1 MHILEAVILLMT
13 LVVFSNVVDH
23 FVPSVPVSLI
33 QVVLGLGAALIMNVT
48 IPLETDWFLL
58 LFIAPLLFND
68 GRRFPKK
75 ELWKLRGPI
84 LANAIVLVFLTT
96 ILGGLLF
103 HLLIPTM
110 PFSVS
115 FALAAILSPTDPVAV
130 QSISKRAK
138 LPEGILH
145 IVSGESLINDAS
157 GLIAFK
163 YAIAATV
170 TGVFSIKTAAID
182 FVYISIMGF
191 ISGLIVMGLIL
202 LMENWLYR
210 QGINDVIFSTVL
222 QVTTPFV
229 VYLVTEEF
237 LHASGVIAVVTAGII
252 FHFYGT
258 APDRSQPE
266 LKLVSEKTWDIII
279 YTLNGIVFLI
289 LGIELPLA
297 TTNVI
302 QNNRINTFSA
312 LGISFVAWFI
322 LLAIRVIWIYGYQAF
337 TSIRSQKIESLKT
350 KEMPTFKAAL
360 LAGLSG
366 VRGAVTMAGVL
377 SIPMAVENGLP
388 FPSRSLALFVAAGV
402 IIISLVVATVMLPL
416 ISEDKAPLLTR
427 ANSTDGPDELDADGL
442 DDEDEEDDEETKYIS
457 EDEARVYIMK
467 LAVQR
472 IEEER
477 RPNNQKEAF
486 DLILDYQF
494 LIRRLELKLQD
505 KKEMDSIISDELALR
520 RVALRGERA
529 AVQKL
534 YDDQKISKQAYL
546 IATAKLQRL
555 ENRMIHSIGH
565 KIKLGHGTARNFVKL
580 RNRISLWLIR
590 HNTDED
596 ISDELA
602 LIQREQAKAAISAL
616 SDYFARDDIDNQRFD
631 SQSVYHLIVHYRN
644 QIELAKIHS
653 KKQTKNQAM
662 NYQSLRI
669 KALAAEREGVQVL
682 LEQGNID
689 WSMAAHLRQY
699 INYSETVLIMD
710 YQNQ

>member
-1 MHILEAVILLMT
+1 VHILEAVILLMT

-23 FVPSVPVSLI
+23 FVPAVPVSLI
-33 QVVLGLGAALIMNVT
+33 QVVLGLGAALIMRVT

-68 GRRFPKK
+68 GRRFPKQ

-103 HLLIPTM
+103 HLIIPTM

-191 ISGLIVMGLIL
+191 VSGLVIMGLIL
-202 LMENWLYR
+202 MIENWLYR

-237 LHASGVIAVVTAGII
+237 LHASGVIAVVAAGII

-302 QNNRINTFSA
+302 QNNKINTFAA
-312 LGISFVAWFI
+312 LGISFLAWLI
-322 LLAIRVIWIYGYQAF
+322 LLAIRVVWIYAYQAVS
-337 TSIRSQKIESLKT
+337 SIRSRKIKSIQT
-350 KEMPTFKAAL
+350 KQMPTFKAAL

-377 SIPMAVENGLP
+377 SIPMTIDNGSP

-402 IIISLVVATVMLPL
+402 IIISLVVATVTLPL

-427 ANSTDGPDELDADGL
+427 ANSTDDPDEIDTGSADSDA
-442 DDEDEEDDEETKYIS
+442 EYIS

-505 KKEMDSIISDELALR
+505 KKEMDSIIADELALR

-534 YDDQKISKQAYL
+534 FDDQKISKQAFL
-546 IATAKLQRL
+546 IANAKLQRL
-555 ENRMIHSIGH
+555 ENRMIRSVGR
-565 KIKLGHGTARNFVKL
+565 KVKLGHGTARNFIKL
-580 RNRISLWLIR
+580 RNRVSLWLIR
-590 HNTDED
+590 RKTNED

-644 QIELAKIHS
+644 QIELAKDHS
-653 KKQTKNQAM
+653 KKQINDQAM

-710 YQNQ
+710 YQNE

>member
-1 MHILEAVILLMT
+1 M
-13 LVVFSNVVDH
+13 VFSNVIDH
-23 FVPSVPVSLI
+23 FVPAVPVSLI
-33 QVVLGLGAALIMNVT
+33 QVVLGLGAALIMRVS

-68 GRRFPKK
+68 GRRFPKR

-103 HLLIPTM
+103 HLIIPSM

-191 ISGLIVMGLIL
+191 ISGLVIMAIIL
-202 LMENWLYR
+202 MIENWLYR

-229 VYLVTEEF
+229 VYLLTEEF
-237 LHASGVIAVVTAGII
+237 LHASGVIAVVAAGII

-302 QNNRINTFSA
+302 QNNKINTFAA
-312 LGISFVAWFI
+312 LGISFLAWLI
-322 LLAIRVIWIYGYQAF
+322 LLAIRVIWIYAYQAVS
-337 TSIRSQKIESLKT
+337 SIRSRKIKSLQT
-350 KEMPTFKAAL
+350 KQMPTFKAAL

-377 SIPMAVENGLP
+377 SIPMTINDGSP

-402 IIISLVVATVMLPL
+402 IIMSLVVATVTLPL

-427 ANSTDGPDELDADGL
+427 ANSTDEPDEIDADAV
-442 DDEDEEDDEETKYIS
+442 EDDTDTNYIS

-477 RPNNQKEAF
+477 RPSNQKEAF

-546 IATAKLQRL
+546 IASAKLQRL
-555 ENRMIHSIGH
+555 ENRMIRSIGH
-565 KIKLGHGTARNFVKL
+565 KVKLGHGTARNFVKL

-590 HNTDED
+590 HKTDQD

-644 QIELAKIHS
+644 QIELAKDHS
-653 KKQTKNQAM
+653 KKQIKDQAM

>member
-1 MHILEAVILLMT
+1 MT

-23 FVPSVPVSLI
+23 FVPAVPVSLI
-33 QVVLGLGAALIMNVT
+33 QVVLGLGAALMMRVT

-68 GRRFPKK
+68 GRRFPKQ

-103 HLLIPTM
+103 HLIIPTM

-191 ISGLIVMGLIL
+191 VSGLVIMGLIL
-202 LMENWLYR
+202 MIENWLYR

-237 LHASGVIAVVTAGII
+237 LHASGVIAVVAAGII

-302 QNNRINTFSA
+302 QNNKINTFAA
-312 LGISFVAWFI
+312 LGISFLAWLI
-322 LLAIRVIWIYGYQAF
+322 LLAIRVVWIYAYQAVS
-337 TSIRSQKIESLKT
+337 SIRSRKIKSIQT
-350 KEMPTFKAAL
+350 KQMPTFKAAL

-377 SIPMAVENGLP
+377 SIPMTIDNGSP

-402 IIISLVVATVMLPL
+402 IIISLVVATVTLPL

-427 ANSTDGPDELDADGL
+427 ANSTDDPDEIDTSSADSDA
-442 DDEDEEDDEETKYIS
+442 EYIS

-505 KKEMDSIISDELALR
+505 KKEMDSIIADELALR

-534 YDDQKISKQAYL
+534 FDDQKISKQAFL
-546 IATAKLQRL
+546 IASAKLQRL
-555 ENRMIHSIGH
+555 ENRMIRSVGR
-565 KIKLGHGTARNFVKL
+565 KVKLGHGTARNFIKL
-580 RNRISLWLIR
+580 RNRVSLWLIR
-590 HNTDED
+590 RKTNED

-644 QIELAKIHS
+644 QIELAKDHS
-653 KKQTKNQAM
+653 KKQINDQAM

-689 WSMAAHLRQY
+689 WSMASHLRQY

-710 YQNQ
+710 YQNE

>member
-33 QVVLGLGAALIMNVT
+33 QVVLGLGAALIMHVS

-68 GRRFPKK
+68 GRRFPKQ

-96 ILGGLLF
+96 ILGGLMF
-103 HLLIPTM
+103 HLIIPTM

-170 TGVFSIKTAAID
+170 TGVFSIKAATLD

-191 ISGLIVMGLIL
+191 ISGLVIMALIL
-202 LMENWLYR
+202 LIENWLYR

-237 LHASGVIAVVTAGII
+237 FHASGVIAVVAAGII

-302 QNNRINTFSA
+302 QNNQINTFGA
-312 LGISFVAWFI
+312 LGISLLAWFI
-322 LLAIRVIWIYGYQAF
+322 LLAIRVIWIYAYQAVS
-337 TSIRSQKIESLKT
+337 SIRSKKIKYLQT
-350 KEMPTFKAAL
+350 KQMPTFKAAL

-377 SIPMAVENGLP
+377 SIPMVVEDGSP

-402 IIISLVVATVMLPL
+402 IIISLVVATITLPL

-427 ANSTDGPDELDADGL
+427 ANSGDDPDEIDGTPVN
-442 DDEDEEDDEETKYIS
+442 DEGTTYIS

-505 KKEMDSIISDELALR
+505 KKDMDSIISDELALR

-534 YDDQKISKQAYL
+534 YDDQKISKQAFL

-555 ENRMIHSIGH
+555 ENQMIRSIGH
-565 KIKLGHGTARNFVKL
+565 KVRLGHGTARNFAKL
-580 RNRISLWLIR
+580 RNRISLWIIR
-590 HNTDED
+590 HKTDED

-602 LIQREQAKAAISAL
+602 LIQREQAKAAISSL

-631 SQSVYHLIVHYRN
+631 SQSVYHLIVRYRN
-644 QIELAKIHS
+644 QIELAKDHS
-653 KKQTKNQAM
+653 KKQIKDQAM

>member
-23 FVPSVPVSLI
+23 FVPAVPVSLI
-33 QVVLGLGAALIMNVT
+33 QVVLGLGAALMMRVT
-48 IPLETDWFLL
+48 IPIETDWFLL

-68 GRRFPKK
+68 GRRFPKQ

-103 HLLIPTM
+103 HLIIPTM

-191 ISGLIVMGLIL
+191 VSGLVIMGLIL
-202 LMENWLYR
+202 MIENWLYR

-237 LHASGVIAVVTAGII
+237 LHASGVIAVVAAGII

-302 QNNRINTFSA
+302 QNNKINTFAA
-312 LGISFVAWFI
+312 LGISFLAWLI
-322 LLAIRVIWIYGYQAF
+322 LLAIRVVWIYAYQAVS
-337 TSIRSQKIESLKT
+337 SIRSRKIKSIQT
-350 KEMPTFKAAL
+350 KQMPTFKAAL

-377 SIPMAVENGLP
+377 SIPMTIDNGSP

-402 IIISLVVATVMLPL
+402 IIISLVVATVTLPL

-427 ANSTDGPDELDADGL
+427 ANSTDDPDEIDTSSADSDA
-442 DDEDEEDDEETKYIS
+442 EYIS

-505 KKEMDSIISDELALR
+505 KKEMDSIIADELALR

-534 YDDQKISKQAYL
+534 FDDQKISKQAFL
-546 IATAKLQRL
+546 IASAKLQRL
-555 ENRMIHSIGH
+555 ENRMIRSVGR
-565 KIKLGHGTARNFVKL
+565 KVKLGHGTARNFIKL
-580 RNRISLWLIR
+580 RNRVSLWLIR
-590 HNTDED
+590 RKTNED

-644 QIELAKIHS
+644 QIELAKDHS
-653 KKQTKNQAM
+653 KKQINDQAM

-669 KALAAEREGVQVL
+669 KALAAERKGVQVL

-710 YQNQ
+710 YQNE

>member
-23 FVPSVPVSLI
+23 FVPAVPVSLI
-33 QVVLGLGAALIMNVT
+33 QVVLGLGAALMMRVT

-68 GRRFPKK
+68 GRRFPKQ

-96 ILGGLLF
+96 ILGGMLF
-103 HLLIPTM
+103 HLIIPTM

-191 ISGLIVMGLIL
+191 VSGLVIMGLIL
-202 LMENWLYR
+202 MIENWLYR

-237 LHASGVIAVVTAGII
+237 LHASGVIAVVAAGII

-302 QNNRINTFSA
+302 QNNKINTFAA
-312 LGISFVAWFI
+312 LGISFLAWLI
-322 LLAIRVIWIYGYQAF
+322 LLAIRVVWIYAYQAVS
-337 TSIRSQKIESLKT
+337 SIRSRKIKSIQT
-350 KEMPTFKAAL
+350 KQMPTFKAAL

-377 SIPMAVENGLP
+377 SIPMTIDNGSP

-402 IIISLVVATVMLPL
+402 IIISLVVATVTLPL

-427 ANSTDGPDELDADGL
+427 ANSTDDPDEIDTGSADSDA
-442 DDEDEEDDEETKYIS
+442 EYIS
-457 EDEARVYIMK
+457 EDEARLYIMK

-505 KKEMDSIISDELALR
+505 KKEMDSIIADELALR

-534 YDDQKISKQAYL
+534 FDDQKISKQAFL
-546 IATAKLQRL
+546 IASAKLQRL
-555 ENRMIHSIGH
+555 ENRMIRSVGR
-565 KIKLGHGTARNFVKL
+565 KVKLGHGTARNFIKL
-580 RNRISLWLIR
+580 RNRVSLWLIR
-590 HNTDED
+590 RKTNED

-644 QIELAKIHS
+644 QIELAKDHS
-653 KKQTKNQAM
+653 KKQINDQAM

-710 YQNQ
+710 YQNE

>member
-33 QVVLGLGAALIMNVT
+33 QVVLGIGAALIMNVT

-644 QIELAKIHS
+644 QIELAKVHS

>member
-644 QIELAKIHS
+644 QIELAKVHS

>member
-1 MHILEAVILLMT
+1 MHILEAVILLMA
-13 LVVFSNVVDH
+13 LVIFSNVVDH
-23 FVPSVPVSLI
+23 FVPAVPVSLI
-33 QVVLGLGAALIMNVT
+33 QVLIGLAVAIFT
-48 IPLETDWFLL
+48 KISIPLETDWFLL

-68 GRRFPKK
+68 GRRFPKQ

-84 LANAIVLVFLTT
+84 LANAIALVFLTT
-96 ILGGLLF
+96 IVGGLLF
-103 HLLIPTM
+103 HVLIPTM
-110 PFSVS
+110 PLSVS

-163 YAIAATV
+163 YAVAATV
-170 TGVFSIKTAAID
+170 TGVFSLKAAAID

-191 ISGLIVMGLIL
+191 VSGIVIIAIIL
-202 LMENWLYR
+202 LIENWLYR

-229 VYLVTEEF
+229 VYLLTEEF
-237 LHASGVIAVVTAGII
+237 LHASGVIAVVAAGIV

-266 LKLVSEKTWDIII
+266 LKLVSERTWDIII

-289 LGIELPLA
+289 LGIELPIA

-302 QNNRINTFSA
+302 QNDKINTFA
-312 LGISFVAWFI
+312 AVGISFVAWLI
-322 LLAIRVIWIYGYQAF
+322 LLVIRVVWIYVYQLAS
-337 TSIRSQKIESLKT
+337 TIRSRKVKSVKT

-377 SIPMAVENGLP
+377 SIPMVVANGDG
-388 FPSRSLALFVAAGV
+388 FPARSLALFVAAGV

-427 ANSTDGPDELDADGL
+427 ANAANDPDELTESDSDP
-442 DDEDEEDDEETKYIS
+442 DEHYIS
-457 EDEARVYIMK
+457 EDQARVYIMK

-477 RPNNQKEAF
+477 RPSNQKEAY

-494 LIRRLELKLQD
+494 LIRRLELKLQN
-505 KKEMDSIISDELALR
+505 KQEMDSIISDELALR

-529 AVQKL
+529 AIQRIYK
-534 YDDQKISKQAYL
+534 DKEISKETFL
-546 IATAKLQRL
+546 ISNARLQRL
-555 ENRMIHSIGH
+555 ENRMIHSIGR
-565 KIKLGHGTARNFVKL
+565 KIKLGHGTSQQFMRL
-580 RNRISLWLIR
+580 RNKLSLMLIQR
-590 HNTDED
+590 HSHHD

-602 LIQREQAKAAISAL
+602 LVQREQAKGAIKEL
-616 SDYFARDDIDNQRFD
+616 SSYFARDDIDNNRFD
-631 SQSVYHLIVHYRN
+631 GQSVYHLIIHYRN
-644 QIELAKIHS
+644 QIELAKEHS
-653 KKQTKNQAM
+653 KKQIKDHTMQ
-662 NYQSLRI
+662 YQHLRI
-669 KALAAEREGVQVL
+669 KALAAEREGVQIL

-689 WSMAAHLRQY
+689 WAMAARLRQY

-710 YQNQ
+710 YQNDE

>member
-23 FVPSVPVSLI
+23 FVPAVPVSLI
-33 QVVLGLGAALIMNVT
+33 QVVLGLGAALMMRVT

-68 GRRFPKK
+68 GRRFPKQ

-103 HLLIPTM
+103 HLIIPTM

-191 ISGLIVMGLIL
+191 VSGLVIMGLIL
-202 LMENWLYR
+202 MIENWLYR
-210 QGINDVIFSTVL
+210 QGINDVIFSTVM

-237 LHASGVIAVVTAGII
+237 LHASGVIAVVAAGII

-302 QNNRINTFSA
+302 QNNKINTFAA
-312 LGISFVAWFI
+312 LGISFLAWLI
-322 LLAIRVIWIYGYQAF
+322 LLAIRVVWIYAYQAVS
-337 TSIRSQKIESLKT
+337 SIRSRKIKSIQT
-350 KEMPTFKAAL
+350 KQMPTFKAAL

-377 SIPMAVENGLP
+377 SIPMTIDNGSP

-402 IIISLVVATVMLPL
+402 IIISLVVATVTLPL

-427 ANSTDGPDELDADGL
+427 ANSTDDPDEIDTSSADSDA
-442 DDEDEEDDEETKYIS
+442 EYIS

-505 KKEMDSIISDELALR
+505 KKEMDSIIADELALR

-534 YDDQKISKQAYL
+534 FDDQKISKTAFL
-546 IATAKLQRL
+546 IASAKLQRL
-555 ENRMIHSIGH
+555 ENRMIRSVGR
-565 KIKLGHGTARNFVKL
+565 KVKLGHGTARNFIKL
-580 RNRISLWLIR
+580 RNRVSLWLIR
-590 HNTDED
+590 RKTNED

-644 QIELAKIHS
+644 QIELAKDHS
-653 KKQTKNQAM
+653 KKQINDQAM

-710 YQNQ
+710 YQNE

>member
-23 FVPSVPVSLI
+23 FVPAVPVSLI
-33 QVVLGLGAALIMNVT
+33 QVVLGLGAALMMRVT

-68 GRRFPKK
+68 GRRFPKQ

-96 ILGGLLF
+96 ILGGMLF
-103 HLLIPTM
+103 HLIIPTM

-170 TGVFSIKTAAID
+170 TSVFSIKTAAID

-191 ISGLIVMGLIL
+191 VSGLVIMGLIL
-202 LMENWLYR
+202 MIENWLYR

-237 LHASGVIAVVTAGII
+237 LHASGVIAVVAAGII

-302 QNNRINTFSA
+302 QNNKINTFAA
-312 LGISFVAWFI
+312 LGISFLAWLI
-322 LLAIRVIWIYGYQAF
+322 LLAIRVVWIYAYQAVS
-337 TSIRSQKIESLKT
+337 SIRSRKIKSIQT
-350 KEMPTFKAAL
+350 KQMPTFKAAL

-377 SIPMAVENGLP
+377 SIPMTIDNGSP

-402 IIISLVVATVMLPL
+402 IIISLVVATVTLPL
-416 ISEDKAPLLTR
+416 ISEAKAPLLTR
-427 ANSTDGPDELDADGL
+427 ANSTDDPDEIDTGSADSDA
-442 DDEDEEDDEETKYIS
+442 EYIS

-505 KKEMDSIISDELALR
+505 KKEMDSIIADELALR

-534 YDDQKISKQAYL
+534 FDDQKISKQAFL
-546 IATAKLQRL
+546 IASAKLQRL
-555 ENRMIHSIGH
+555 ENRMIRSVGR
-565 KIKLGHGTARNFVKL
+565 KVKLGHGTARNFIKL
-580 RNRISLWLIR
+580 RNRVSLWLIR
-590 HNTDED
+590 RKTNED

-644 QIELAKIHS
+644 QIELAKDHS
-653 KKQTKNQAM
+653 KKQINDQAM

-710 YQNQ
+710 YQNE

>member
-1 MHILEAVILLMT
+1 MHILEAVILLMA
-13 LVVFSNVVDH
+13 LVIFSNVVDH
-23 FVPSVPVSLI
+23 FVPAVPVSLI
-33 QVVLGLGAALIMNVT
+33 QVLIGLAVAIFT
-48 IPLETDWFLL
+48 KISIPLETDWFLL

-68 GRRFPKK
+68 GRRFPKQ

-84 LANAIVLVFLTT
+84 LANAIALVFLTT
-96 ILGGLLF
+96 IVGGLLF
-103 HLLIPTM
+103 HVLIPTM
-110 PFSVS
+110 PLSVS

-163 YAIAATV
+163 YAVAATV
-170 TGVFSIKTAAID
+170 TGVFSLKAAAID

-191 ISGLIVMGLIL
+191 VSGIVIIAIIL
-202 LMENWLYR
+202 LIENWLYR

-229 VYLVTEEF
+229 VYLLTEEF
-237 LHASGVIAVVTAGII
+237 LHASGVIAVVAAGIV

-266 LKLVSEKTWDIII
+266 LKLVSERTWDIII

-289 LGIELPLA
+289 LGIELPIA

-302 QNNRINTFSA
+302 QNDKINTFA
-312 LGISFVAWFI
+312 AVGISFVAWLI
-322 LLAIRVIWIYGYQAF
+322 LLVIRVVWIYVYQLAS
-337 TSIRSQKIESLKT
+337 TIRSRKVKPVKT

-377 SIPMAVENGLP
+377 SIPMVVANGDG
-388 FPSRSLALFVAAGV
+388 FPARSLALFVAAGV

-427 ANSTDGPDELDADGL
+427 ANAANDPDELTESDSDP
-442 DDEDEEDDEETKYIS
+442 DEHYIS
-457 EDEARVYIMK
+457 EDQARVYIMK

-477 RPNNQKEAF
+477 RPSNQKEAY

-494 LIRRLELKLQD
+494 LIRRLELKLQN
-505 KKEMDSIISDELALR
+505 KQEMDSIISDELALR

-529 AVQKL
+529 AIQRIYK
-534 YDDQKISKQAYL
+534 DKEISKETFL
-546 IATAKLQRL
+546 ISNARLQRL
-555 ENRMIHSIGH
+555 ENRMIHSIGR
-565 KIKLGHGTARNFVKL
+565 KIKLGHGTSQQFMRL
-580 RNRISLWLIR
+580 RNKLSLMLIQR
-590 HNTDED
+590 HSHHD

-602 LIQREQAKAAISAL
+602 LVQREQAKGAIKEL
-616 SDYFARDDIDNQRFD
+616 SSYFARDDIDNNRFD
-631 SQSVYHLIVHYRN
+631 GQSVYHLIIHYRN
-644 QIELAKIHS
+644 QIELAKEHS
-653 KKQTKNQAM
+653 KKQIKDHTMQ
-662 NYQSLRI
+662 YQHLRI
-669 KALAAEREGVQVL
+669 KALAAEREGVQIL

-689 WSMAAHLRQY
+689 WAMAARLRQY

-710 YQNQ
+710 YQNDE

>member
-1 MHILEAVILLMT
+1 M
-13 LVVFSNVVDH
+13 
-23 FVPSVPVSLI
+23 
-33 QVVLGLGAALIMNVT
+33 
-48 IPLETDWFLL
+48 
-58 LFIAPLLFND
+58 
-68 GRRFPKK
+68 
-75 ELWKLRGPI
+75 
-84 LANAIVLVFLTT
+84 ANAIVLVFLTT
-96 ILGGLLF
+96 ILGGFLF
-103 HLLIPTM
+103 HLIIPTM

-163 YAIAATV
+163 YAVAATV
-170 TGVFSIKTAAID
+170 TGVFSIKSAAID
-182 FVYISIMGF
+182 FIYISIVGF
-191 ISGLIVMGLIL
+191 VSGIVIIALIL
-202 LMENWLYR
+202 MMENWLYR

-237 LHASGVIAVVTAGII
+237 FHASGVIAVVAAGII

-302 QNNRINTFSA
+302 QNNKINTFAA
-312 LGISFVAWFI
+312 LGISFVAWLI
-322 LLAIRVIWIYGYQAF
+322 LLAIRVFWIYTYQAV
-337 TSIRSQKIESLKT
+337 SSLRSRKIKSLKT
-350 KEMPTFKAAL
+350 KQMPTFKAAL

-377 SIPMAVENGLP
+377 SIPMTIDGGSP

-402 IIISLVVATVMLPL
+402 IIISLVVATITLPL

-427 ANSTDGPDELDADGL
+427 ANATDDSDDLNPNSSDT
-442 DDEDEEDDEETKYIS
+442 DEDTHYIS

-477 RPNNQKEAF
+477 RPSNQKEAF

-529 AVQKL
+529 AVQQL
-534 YDDQKISKQAYL
+534 FDDQKISRQAFL
-546 IATAKLQRL
+546 IANAKLQRL
-555 ENRMIHSIGH
+555 ENQMVRSIGH

-580 RNRISLWLIR
+580 RNRIALWIIR
-590 HNTDED
+590 QKTDED
-596 ISDELA
+596 ISDELS
-602 LIQREQAKAAISAL
+602 LIQREEAKAAISAL
-616 SDYFARDDIDNQRFD
+616 SAYFARDDIDNQRFD

-644 QIELAKIHS
+644 QIELAKDHS
-653 KKQTKNQAM
+653 QKQIQDQAM
-662 NYQSLRI
+662 NYQNLRI

-689 WSMAAHLRQY
+689 WAMAAHLRQY

>member
-23 FVPSVPVSLI
+23 FVPAVPVSLI
-33 QVVLGLGAALIMNVT
+33 QVVLGLGAALMMRVT

-68 GRRFPKK
+68 GRRFPKQ

-103 HLLIPTM
+103 HLIIPTM

-191 ISGLIVMGLIL
+191 VLVIMGLIL
-202 LMENWLYR
+202 MIENWLYR

-237 LHASGVIAVVTAGII
+237 LHASGVIAVVAAGII

-302 QNNRINTFSA
+302 QNNKINTFAA
-312 LGISFVAWFI
+312 LGISFLAWLI
-322 LLAIRVIWIYGYQAF
+322 LLAIRVVWIYAYQAVS
-337 TSIRSQKIESLKT
+337 SIRSRKIKSIQT
-350 KEMPTFKAAL
+350 KQMPTFKAAL

-377 SIPMAVENGLP
+377 SIPMTIDNGSP

-402 IIISLVVATVMLPL
+402 IIISLVVATVTLPL

-427 ANSTDGPDELDADGL
+427 ANSTDDPDEIDTSSADSDA
-442 DDEDEEDDEETKYIS
+442 EYIS

-505 KKEMDSIISDELALR
+505 KKEMDSIIADELALR

-534 YDDQKISKQAYL
+534 FDDQKISKTAFL
-546 IATAKLQRL
+546 IASAKLQRL
-555 ENRMIHSIGH
+555 ENRMIRSVGR
-565 KIKLGHGTARNFVKL
+565 KVKLGHGTARNFIKL
-580 RNRISLWLIR
+580 RNRVSLWLIR
-590 HNTDED
+590 RKTNED

-644 QIELAKIHS
+644 QIELAKDHS
-653 KKQTKNQAM
+653 KKQINDQAM

-710 YQNQ
+710 YQNE

>member
-23 FVPSVPVSLI
+23 FIPAVPVSLI
-33 QVVLGLGAALIMNVT
+33 QVVLGLGAALVMRVT

-68 GRRFPKK
+68 GRRFPKR

-96 ILGGLLF
+96 ILGGFLF
-103 HLLIPTM
+103 HLIIPTM

-163 YAIAATV
+163 YAVAATV
-170 TGVFSIKTAAID
+170 TGVFSIKSAAID
-182 FVYISIMGF
+182 FIYISIVGF
-191 ISGLIVMGLIL
+191 VSGIVIIALIL
-202 LMENWLYR
+202 MMENWLYR

-237 LHASGVIAVVTAGII
+237 FHASGVIAVVAAGII

-302 QNNRINTFSA
+302 QNNKINTFAA
-312 LGISFVAWFI
+312 LGISFVAWLI
-322 LLAIRVIWIYGYQAF
+322 LLAIRVFWIYTYQAV
-337 TSIRSQKIESLKT
+337 SSLRSRKIKSLKT
-350 KEMPTFKAAL
+350 KQMPTFKAAL

-377 SIPMAVENGLP
+377 SIPMTIDGGSP

-402 IIISLVVATVMLPL
+402 IIISLVVATITLPL

-427 ANSTDGPDELDADGL
+427 PNATDDSDDLNPNSSDT
-442 DDEDEEDDEETKYIS
+442 DEDTHYIS

-477 RPNNQKEAF
+477 RPSNQKEAF

-529 AVQKL
+529 AVQQL
-534 YDDQKISKQAYL
+534 FDDQKISRQAFL
-546 IATAKLQRL
+546 IANAKLQRL
-555 ENRMIHSIGH
+555 ENQMVRSIGH

-580 RNRISLWLIR
+580 RNRIALWIIR
-590 HNTDED
+590 QKTDED
-596 ISDELA
+596 ISDELS
-602 LIQREQAKAAISAL
+602 LIQREEAKAAISAL
-616 SDYFARDDIDNQRFD
+616 SAYFARDDIDNQRFD

-644 QIELAKIHS
+644 QIELAKDHS
-653 KKQTKNQAM
+653 QKQIQDQAM
-662 NYQSLRI
+662 NYQNLRI

-689 WSMAAHLRQY
+689 WAMAAHLRQY

>member
-23 FVPSVPVSLI
+23 FIPAVPVSLI
-33 QVVLGLGAALIMNVT
+33 QVVLGLGAALVMRVT

-68 GRRFPKK
+68 GRRFPKR

-96 ILGGLLF
+96 ILGGFLF
-103 HLLIPTM
+103 HLIIPTM

-163 YAIAATV
+163 YAVAATV
-170 TGVFSIKTAAID
+170 TGVFSIKSAAID
-182 FVYISIMGF
+182 FIYISIVGF
-191 ISGLIVMGLIL
+191 VSGILIIALIL
-202 LMENWLYR
+202 MMENWLYR

-237 LHASGVIAVVTAGII
+237 FHASGVIAVVAAGII

-302 QNNRINTFSA
+302 QNNKINTFAA
-312 LGISFVAWFI
+312 LGISFVAWLI
-322 LLAIRVIWIYGYQAF
+322 LLAIRVFWIYTYQAV
-337 TSIRSQKIESLKT
+337 SSLRSRKIKSLKT
-350 KEMPTFKAAL
+350 KQMPTFKAAL

-377 SIPMAVENGLP
+377 SIPMTIDGGSP

-402 IIISLVVATVMLPL
+402 IIISLVVATITLPL

-427 ANSTDGPDELDADGL
+427 ANATDDSDDLNPNSSDT
-442 DDEDEEDDEETKYIS
+442 DEDTHYIS

-477 RPNNQKEAF
+477 RPSNQKEAF

-529 AVQKL
+529 AVQQL
-534 YDDQKISKQAYL
+534 FDDQRISRQAFL
-546 IATAKLQRL
+546 IANAKLQRL
-555 ENRMIHSIGH
+555 ENQMIRSIGH

-580 RNRISLWLIR
+580 RNRIALWIIR
-590 HNTDED
+590 QKTDED
-596 ISDELA
+596 ISDELS
-602 LIQREQAKAAISAL
+602 LIQREEAKAAISAL
-616 SDYFARDDIDNQRFD
+616 SAYFARDDIDNQRFD

-644 QIELAKIHS
+644 QIELAKDHS
-653 KKQTKNQAM
+653 QKQIQDQAM
-662 NYQSLRI
+662 NYQNLRI

-689 WSMAAHLRQY
+689 WAMAAHLRQY

>member
-1 MHILEAVILLMT
+1 VHILEAVILLMT

-23 FVPSVPVSLI
+23 FIPAVPVSLI
-33 QVVLGLGAALIMNVT
+33 QVVLGLGAALVMRVT

-68 GRRFPKK
+68 GRRFPKR

-96 ILGGLLF
+96 ILGGFLF
-103 HLLIPTM
+103 HLIIPTM

-163 YAIAATV
+163 YAVAATV
-170 TGVFSIKTAAID
+170 TGVFSIKSAAID
-182 FVYISIMGF
+182 FIYISIVGF
-191 ISGLIVMGLIL
+191 VSGIVIIALIL
-202 LMENWLYR
+202 MMENWLYR

-237 LHASGVIAVVTAGII
+237 FHASGVIAVVAAGII

-302 QNNRINTFSA
+302 QNNKINTFAA
-312 LGISFVAWFI
+312 LGISFVAWLI
-322 LLAIRVIWIYGYQAF
+322 LLAIRVFWIYTYQAV
-337 TSIRSQKIESLKT
+337 SSLRSRKIKSLKT
-350 KEMPTFKAAL
+350 KQMPTFKAAL

-377 SIPMAVENGLP
+377 SIPMTIDGGSP

-402 IIISLVVATVMLPL
+402 IIISLVVATITLPL

-427 ANSTDGPDELDADGL
+427 ANATDDSDDLNPNSSDT
-442 DDEDEEDDEETKYIS
+442 DEDTHYIS

-477 RPNNQKEAF
+477 RPSNQKEAF

-529 AVQKL
+529 AVQQL
-534 YDDQKISKQAYL
+534 FDDQKISRQAFL
-546 IATAKLQRL
+546 IANAKLQRL
-555 ENRMIHSIGH
+555 ENQMVRSIGH

-580 RNRISLWLIR
+580 RNRIALWIIR
-590 HNTDED
+590 QKTDED
-596 ISDELA
+596 ISDELS
-602 LIQREQAKAAISAL
+602 LIQREEAKAAISAL
-616 SDYFARDDIDNQRFD
+616 SAYFARDDIDNQRFD

-644 QIELAKIHS
+644 QIELAKDHS
-653 KKQTKNQAM
+653 QKQIQDQAM
-662 NYQSLRI
+662 NYQNLRI

-689 WSMAAHLRQY
+689 WAMAAHLRQY

>member
-13 LVVFSNVVDH
+13 LVVFSNVIDH
-23 FVPSVPVSLI
+23 FVPAVPVSLI
-33 QVVLGLGAALIMNVT
+33 QVVLGLGAALIMRVS

-68 GRRFPKK
+68 GRRFPKQ

-103 HLLIPTM
+103 HLIIPSM

-191 ISGLIVMGLIL
+191 ISGLVIMAIIL
-202 LMENWLYR
+202 MIENWLYR

-229 VYLVTEEF
+229 VYLLTEEF
-237 LHASGVIAVVTAGII
+237 LHASGVIAVVAAGII

-302 QNNRINTFSA
+302 QNNKINTFAA
-312 LGISFVAWFI
+312 LGISFLAWLI
-322 LLAIRVIWIYGYQAF
+322 LLAIRVIWIYAYQAVS
-337 TSIRSQKIESLKT
+337 SIRSRKIKSLQT
-350 KEMPTFKAAL
+350 KQMPTFKAAL

-377 SIPMAVENGLP
+377 SIPMTINDGSP

-402 IIISLVVATVMLPL
+402 IIMSLVVATVTLPL

-427 ANSTDGPDELDADGL
+427 ANSTDEPDEIDADAV
-442 DDEDEEDDEETKYIS
+442 EDDTDTNYIS

-477 RPNNQKEAF
+477 RPSNQKEAF

-546 IATAKLQRL
+546 IASAKLQRL
-555 ENRMIHSIGH
+555 ENRMIRSIGH
-565 KIKLGHGTARNFVKL
+565 KVKLGHGTARNFVKL

-590 HNTDED
+590 HKTDQD

-644 QIELAKIHS
+644 QIELAKDHS
-653 KKQTKNQAM
+653 KKQIKDQAM

>member
-1 MHILEAVILLMT
+1 
-13 LVVFSNVVDH
+13 
-23 FVPSVPVSLI
+23 
-33 QVVLGLGAALIMNVT
+33 
-48 IPLETDWFLL
+48 
-58 LFIAPLLFND
+58 
-68 GRRFPKK
+68 
-75 ELWKLRGPI
+75 
-84 LANAIVLVFLTT
+84 
-96 ILGGLLF
+96 
-103 HLLIPTM
+103 M

-191 ISGLIVMGLIL
+191 VSGLVIMGLIL
-202 LMENWLYR
+202 MIENWLYR

-237 LHASGVIAVVTAGII
+237 LHASGVIAVVAAGII

-302 QNNRINTFSA
+302 QNNKINTFAA
-312 LGISFVAWFI
+312 LGISFLAWLI
-322 LLAIRVIWIYGYQAF
+322 LLAIRVVWIYAYQAVS
-337 TSIRSQKIESLKT
+337 SIRSRKIKSIQT
-350 KEMPTFKAAL
+350 KQMPTFKAAL

-377 SIPMAVENGLP
+377 SIPMTIDNGSP

-402 IIISLVVATVMLPL
+402 IIISLVVATVTLPL

-427 ANSTDGPDELDADGL
+427 ANSTDDPDEIDTSSADSDA
-442 DDEDEEDDEETKYIS
+442 EYIS

-505 KKEMDSIISDELALR
+505 KKEMDSIIADELALR

-534 YDDQKISKQAYL
+534 FDDQKISKQAFL
-546 IATAKLQRL
+546 IASAKLQRL
-555 ENRMIHSIGH
+555 ENRMIRSVGR
-565 KIKLGHGTARNFVKL
+565 KVKLGHGTARNFIKL
-580 RNRISLWLIR
+580 RNRVSLWLIR
-590 HNTDED
+590 RKTNED

-644 QIELAKIHS
+644 QIELAKDHS
-653 KKQTKNQAM
+653 KKQINDQAM

-710 YQNQ
+710 YQNE

>member
-23 FVPSVPVSLI
+23 FVPAVPVSLI
-33 QVVLGLGAALIMNVT
+33 QVVLGLGAALMMRVT

-68 GRRFPKK
+68 GRRFPKQ

-103 HLLIPTM
+103 HLIIPTM

-182 FVYISIMGF
+182 FVYISITGF
-191 ISGLIVMGLIL
+191 VSGLVIMGLIL
-202 LMENWLYR
+202 MIENWLYR

-237 LHASGVIAVVTAGII
+237 LHASGVIAVVAAGII

-302 QNNRINTFSA
+302 QNNKINTFAA
-312 LGISFVAWFI
+312 LGISFLAWLI
-322 LLAIRVIWIYGYQAF
+322 LLAIRVVWIYAYQAVS
-337 TSIRSQKIESLKT
+337 SIRSRKIKSIQT
-350 KEMPTFKAAL
+350 KQMPTFKAAL

-377 SIPMAVENGLP
+377 SIPMTIDNGSP

-402 IIISLVVATVMLPL
+402 IIISLVVATVTLPL

-427 ANSTDGPDELDADGL
+427 ANSTDDPDEIDTSSADSDA
-442 DDEDEEDDEETKYIS
+442 EYIS

-505 KKEMDSIISDELALR
+505 KKEMDSIIADELALR

-534 YDDQKISKQAYL
+534 FDDQKISKTAFL
-546 IATAKLQRL
+546 IASAKLQRL
-555 ENRMIHSIGH
+555 ENRMIRSVGR
-565 KIKLGHGTARNFVKL
+565 KVKLGHGTARNFIKL
-580 RNRISLWLIR
+580 RNRVSLWLIR
-590 HNTDED
+590 RKTNED

-644 QIELAKIHS
+644 QIELAKDHS
-653 KKQTKNQAM
+653 KKQINDQAM

-710 YQNQ
+710 YQNE

>member
-23 FVPSVPVSLI
+23 FVPAVPVSLI
-33 QVVLGLGAALIMNVT
+33 QVVLGLGAALMMRVT

-68 GRRFPKK
+68 GRRFPKQ

-103 HLLIPTM
+103 HLIIPTM

-191 ISGLIVMGLIL
+191 VSGLVIMGLIL
-202 LMENWLYR
+202 MIENWLYR

-237 LHASGVIAVVTAGII
+237 LHASGVIAVVAAGII

-302 QNNRINTFSA
+302 QNNKINTFAA
-312 LGISFVAWFI
+312 LGISFLAWLI
-322 LLAIRVIWIYGYQAF
+322 LLAIRVVWIYAYQAVS
-337 TSIRSQKIESLKT
+337 SIRFRKIKSIQT
-350 KEMPTFKAAL
+350 KQMPTFKAAL

-377 SIPMAVENGLP
+377 SIPMTIDNGSP

-402 IIISLVVATVMLPL
+402 IIISLVVATVTLPL

-427 ANSTDGPDELDADGL
+427 ANSTDDPDEIDTSSADSDA
-442 DDEDEEDDEETKYIS
+442 EYIS

-505 KKEMDSIISDELALR
+505 KKEMDSIIADELALR

-534 YDDQKISKQAYL
+534 FDDQKISKTAFL
-546 IATAKLQRL
+546 IASAKLQRL
-555 ENRMIHSIGH
+555 ENRMIRSVGR
-565 KIKLGHGTARNFVKL
+565 KVKLGHGTARNFIKL
-580 RNRISLWLIR
+580 RNRVSLWLIR
-590 HNTDED
+590 RKTNED

-644 QIELAKIHS
+644 QIELAKDHS
-653 KKQTKNQAM
+653 KKQINDQAM

-710 YQNQ
+710 YQNE

>member
-23 FVPSVPVSLI
+23 FVPAVPVSLI
-33 QVVLGLGAALIMNVT
+33 QVVLGLGAALIMRVT

-68 GRRFPKK
+68 GRRFPKQ

-103 HLLIPTM
+103 HLIIPTM

-191 ISGLIVMGLIL
+191 VSGLVIMGLIL
-202 LMENWLYR
+202 MIENWLYR

-237 LHASGVIAVVTAGII
+237 LHASGVIAVVAAGII

-302 QNNRINTFSA
+302 QNNKINTFAA
-312 LGISFVAWFI
+312 LGISFLAWLI
-322 LLAIRVIWIYGYQAF
+322 LLAIRVVWIYAYQAVS
-337 TSIRSQKIESLKT
+337 SIRSRKIKSIQT
-350 KEMPTFKAAL
+350 KQMPTFKAAL

-377 SIPMAVENGLP
+377 SIPMTIDNGSP

-402 IIISLVVATVMLPL
+402 IIISLVVATVTLPL

-427 ANSTDGPDELDADGL
+427 ANSTDDPDEIDTGSADSDA
-442 DDEDEEDDEETKYIS
+442 EYIS

-505 KKEMDSIISDELALR
+505 KKEMDSIIADELALR

-534 YDDQKISKQAYL
+534 FDDQKISKQAFL
-546 IATAKLQRL
+546 IANAKLQRL
-555 ENRMIHSIGH
+555 ENRMIRSVGR
-565 KIKLGHGTARNFVKL
+565 KVKLGHGTARNFIKL
-580 RNRISLWLIR
+580 RNRVSLWLIR
-590 HNTDED
+590 RKTNED

-644 QIELAKIHS
+644 QIELAKDHS
-653 KKQTKNQAM
+653 KKQINDQAM

-710 YQNQ
+710 YQNE

>member
-23 FVPSVPVSLI
+23 FVPAVPVSLI
-33 QVVLGLGAALIMNVT
+33 QVVLGLGAALIMRVT

-68 GRRFPKK
+68 GRRFPKQ

-103 HLLIPTM
+103 HLIIPTM

-191 ISGLIVMGLIL
+191 VSGLVIMGLIL
-202 LMENWLYR
+202 MIENWLYR

-237 LHASGVIAVVTAGII
+237 LHASGVIAVVAAGII

-302 QNNRINTFSA
+302 QNNKINTFAA
-312 LGISFVAWFI
+312 LGISFLAWLI
-322 LLAIRVIWIYGYQAF
+322 LLAIRVVWIYAYQAVS
-337 TSIRSQKIESLKT
+337 SIRSRKIKSIQT
-350 KEMPTFKAAL
+350 KQMPTFKAAL

-366 VRGAVTMAGVL
+366 VRG
-377 SIPMAVENGLP
+377 PLP
-388 FPSRSLALFVAAGV
+388 WPEFYRFP
-402 IIISLVVATVMLPL
+402 
-416 ISEDKAPLLTR
+416 
-427 ANSTDGPDELDADGL
+427 
-442 DDEDEEDDEETKYIS
+442 
-457 EDEARVYIMK
+457 
-467 LAVQR
+467 
-472 IEEER
+472 
-477 RPNNQKEAF
+477 
-486 DLILDYQF
+486 
-494 LIRRLELKLQD
+494 
-505 KKEMDSIISDELALR
+505 
-520 RVALRGERA
+520 
-529 AVQKL
+529 
-534 YDDQKISKQAYL
+534 
-546 IATAKLQRL
+546 
-555 ENRMIHSIGH
+555 
-565 KIKLGHGTARNFVKL
+565 
-580 RNRISLWLIR
+580 
-590 HNTDED
+590 
-596 ISDELA
+596 
-602 LIQREQAKAAISAL
+602 
-616 SDYFARDDIDNQRFD
+616 
-631 SQSVYHLIVHYRN
+631 
-644 QIELAKIHS
+644 
-653 KKQTKNQAM
+653 
-662 NYQSLRI
+662 
-669 KALAAEREGVQVL
+669 
-682 LEQGNID
+682 
-689 WSMAAHLRQY
+689 
-699 INYSETVLIMD
+699 
-710 YQNQ
+710 

>member
-1 MHILEAVILLMT
+1 M
-13 LVVFSNVVDH
+13 
-23 FVPSVPVSLI
+23 
-33 QVVLGLGAALIMNVT
+33 
-48 IPLETDWFLL
+48 
-58 LFIAPLLFND
+58 
-68 GRRFPKK
+68 
-75 ELWKLRGPI
+75 
-84 LANAIVLVFLTT
+84 ANAIVLVFLTT

-103 HLLIPTM
+103 HLIIPSM

-191 ISGLIVMGLIL
+191 ISGLVIMAIIL
-202 LMENWLYR
+202 MIENWLYR

-229 VYLVTEEF
+229 VYLLTEEF
-237 LHASGVIAVVTAGII
+237 LHASGVIAVVAAGII

-302 QNNRINTFSA
+302 QNNKINTFAA
-312 LGISFVAWFI
+312 LGISFLAWLI
-322 LLAIRVIWIYGYQAF
+322 LLAIRVIWIYAYQAVS
-337 TSIRSQKIESLKT
+337 SIRSRKIKSLQT
-350 KEMPTFKAAL
+350 KQMPTFKAAL

-377 SIPMAVENGLP
+377 SIPMTINDGSP

-402 IIISLVVATVMLPL
+402 IIMSLVVATVTLPL

-427 ANSTDGPDELDADGL
+427 ANSTDEPDEIDADAV
-442 DDEDEEDDEETKYIS
+442 EDDTDTNYIS

-477 RPNNQKEAF
+477 RPSNQKEAF

-546 IATAKLQRL
+546 IASAKLQRL
-555 ENRMIHSIGH
+555 ENRMIRSIGH
-565 KIKLGHGTARNFVKL
+565 KVKLGHGTARNFVKL

-590 HNTDED
+590 HKTDQD

-644 QIELAKIHS
+644 QIELAKDHS
-653 KKQTKNQAM
+653 KKQIKDQAM

>member
-13 LVVFSNVVDH
+13 LVVFSNVIDH
-23 FVPSVPVSLI
+23 FVPAVPVSLI
-33 QVVLGLGAALIMNVT
+33 QVVLGLGAALIMRVS

-68 GRRFPKK
+68 GRRFPKR

-103 HLLIPTM
+103 HLIIPSM

-191 ISGLIVMGLIL
+191 ISGLVIMAIIL
-202 LMENWLYR
+202 MIENWLYR

-229 VYLVTEEF
+229 VYLLTEEF
-237 LHASGVIAVVTAGII
+237 LHASGVIAVVAAGII

-302 QNNRINTFSA
+302 QNNKINTFAA
-312 LGISFVAWFI
+312 LGISFLAWLI
-322 LLAIRVIWIYGYQAF
+322 LLAIRVIWIYAYQAVS
-337 TSIRSQKIESLKT
+337 SIRSRKIKSLQT
-350 KEMPTFKAAL
+350 KQMPTFKAAL

-377 SIPMAVENGLP
+377 SIPMTINDGSP

-402 IIISLVVATVMLPL
+402 IIMSLVVATVTLPL

-427 ANSTDGPDELDADGL
+427 ANSTDEPDEIDADAV
-442 DDEDEEDDEETKYIS
+442 EDDTDTNYIS

-477 RPNNQKEAF
+477 RPSNQKEAF

-546 IATAKLQRL
+546 IASAKLQRL
-555 ENRMIHSIGH
+555 ENRMIRSIGH
-565 KIKLGHGTARNFVKL
+565 KVKLGHGTARNFVKL

-590 HNTDED
+590 HKTDQD

-644 QIELAKIHS
+644 QIELAKDHS
-653 KKQTKNQAM
+653 KKQIKDQAM

>member
-23 FVPSVPVSLI
+23 FVPAVPVSLI
-33 QVVLGLGAALIMNVT
+33 QVVLGLGAALMMRVT

-68 GRRFPKK
+68 GRRFPKQ

-96 ILGGLLF
+96 ILGGMLF
-103 HLLIPTM
+103 HLIIPTM

-191 ISGLIVMGLIL
+191 VSGLVIMGLIL
-202 LMENWLYR
+202 MIENWLYR

-237 LHASGVIAVVTAGII
+237 LHASGVIAVVAAGII

-302 QNNRINTFSA
+302 QNNKINTFAA
-312 LGISFVAWFI
+312 LGISFLAWLI
-322 LLAIRVIWIYGYQAF
+322 LLAIRVVWIYAYQAVS
-337 TSIRSQKIESLKT
+337 SIRSRKIKSIQT
-350 KEMPTFKAAL
+350 KQMPTFKAAL

-377 SIPMAVENGLP
+377 SIPMTIDNGSP

-402 IIISLVVATVMLPL
+402 IIISLVVATVTLPL

-427 ANSTDGPDELDADGL
+427 ANSTDDPDEIDTGSADSDA
-442 DDEDEEDDEETKYIS
+442 EYIS

-505 KKEMDSIISDELALR
+505 KKEMDSIIADELALR

-534 YDDQKISKQAYL
+534 FDDQKISKQAFL
-546 IATAKLQRL
+546 IASAKLQRL
-555 ENRMIHSIGH
+555 ENRMIRSVGR
-565 KIKLGHGTARNFVKL
+565 KVKLGHGTARNFIKL
-580 RNRISLWLIR
+580 RNRVSLWLIR
-590 HNTDED
+590 RKTNED

-644 QIELAKIHS
+644 QIELAKDHS
-653 KKQTKNQAM
+653 KKQINDQAM

-710 YQNQ
+710 YQNE

>member
-13 LVVFSNVVDH
+13 LVVFSNVIDH
-23 FVPSVPVSLI
+23 FVPAVPVSLI
-33 QVVLGLGAALIMNVT
+33 QVVLGLGAALIMRVS

-68 GRRFPKK
+68 GRRFPKQ

-103 HLLIPTM
+103 HLIIPTM

-191 ISGLIVMGLIL
+191 ISGLVIMAIIL
-202 LMENWLYR
+202 MIENWLYR

-229 VYLVTEEF
+229 VYLLTEEF
-237 LHASGVIAVVTAGII
+237 LHASGVIAVVAAGII

-302 QNNRINTFSA
+302 QNNKINTFAA
-312 LGISFVAWFI
+312 LGISFLAWLI
-322 LLAIRVIWIYGYQAF
+322 LLAIRVIWIYAYQAVS
-337 TSIRSQKIESLKT
+337 SIRSRKIKSLQT
-350 KEMPTFKAAL
+350 KQMPTFKAAL

-377 SIPMAVENGLP
+377 SIPMTINDGSP

-402 IIISLVVATVMLPL
+402 IIMSLVVATVTLPL

-427 ANSTDGPDELDADGL
+427 ANSTDEPDEIDADAV
-442 DDEDEEDDEETKYIS
+442 EDDTDTNYIS

-477 RPNNQKEAF
+477 RPSNQKEAF

-546 IATAKLQRL
+546 IASAKLQRL
-555 ENRMIHSIGH
+555 ENRMIRSIGH
-565 KIKLGHGTARNFVKL
+565 KVKLGHGTARNFVKL

-590 HNTDED
+590 HKTDQD

-644 QIELAKIHS
+644 QIELAKDHS
-653 KKQTKNQAM
+653 KKQIKDQAM